1 MRRLLLTC
9 CVMLT
14 LSGCQSAYYSAMEKA
29 GIHKRD
35 ILVDRVE
42 DARDSQQDAKQQ
54 FKDALERYRS
64 VVKVNGGDLEQRYEA
79 LNREYEASVAAA
91 NDVRARIEA
100 VEDVAEAL
108 FDEWEDE
115 LQQYSN
121 ASLKSASARELSRT
135 RSEYRT
141 LLQRMKAAE
150 KRIAPVLAVLRDQ
163 VLFLKHNLNARAIG
177 ALQGEYRT
185 LQSNVD
191 QLMAD
196 MQRAIDEA
204 DSFIRR
210 LQGGKLSA
218 PPARR
223 DGMTSAGMSQAWRR
237 R

>member
-1 MRRLLLTC
+1 
-9 CVMLT
+9 MLT

-29 GIHKRD
+29 GVHKRD

-121 ASLKSASARELSRT
+121 ASLKNASARELSRT

-150 KRIAPVLAVLRDQ
+150 KRIAPVLAVLHDQ

-210 LQGGKLSA
+210 LQAAS
-218 PPARR
+218 
-223 DGMTSAGMSQAWRR
+223 
-237 R
+237 

>member
-1 MRRLLLTC
+1 MRRLILAC
-9 CVMLT
+9 CVMLSI
-14 LSGCQSAYYSAMEKA
+14 SGCQSAYYSAMEKA

-64 VVKVNGGDLEQRYEA
+64 VVQVKGGDLEKRYEA
-79 LNREYEASVAAA
+79 LSDEYEASVAAA
-91 NDVRARIEA
+91 NDVRARIDA

-121 ASLKSASARELSRT
+121 ASLKRASASELSRT

-141 LLQRMKAAE
+141 LLRRMKAAE
-150 KRIAPVLAVLRDQ
+150 QRIAPVLSVLHDQ
-163 VLFLKHNLNARAIG
+163 VLFLKHNLNARAIS
-177 ALQGEYRT
+177 ALHGEYRT
-185 LQSNVD
+185 LQGNVD
-191 QLMAD
+191 QLVAE

-210 LQGGKLSA
+210 LHA
-218 PPARR
+218 ER
-223 DGMTSAGMSQAWRR
+223 
-237 R
+237 